1 VLGHDDQVTSA
12 DLLSQAVAQ
21 LYASD
26 PDAFTERRGILVAQ
40 ARAAGEISAAKS
52 IARLRKP
59 TRSAWVVNQLVRAEP
74 GVPSR
79 LAALGD
85 ELRAAEG
92 SLAGAKIREL
102 SQARRQL
109 IDALVRQ
116 ALTMAGQDS
125 PPAAL
130 REEITATFAAA
141 LADPQVAE
149 QLAAGTLV
157 HAERRAGFGYGGQAT
172 PTPVPSPAGRP
183 PVPVAEAAEAAA
195 AATAPVPPA
204 RARAEAEVEA
214 EVEAAAAATA
224 RAVEAAAAAAVRAEC
239 EAAAAAAAKAERERR
254 RAIAEAEQA
263 VADASQAADAA
274 ANAEREQESA
284 VRLIEEQLTETR
296 QRLVELRI
304 QGRRAKSTQ
313 HKARQALDRLDK

>member
-1 VLGHDDQVTSA
+1 MTSA
-12 DLLSQAVAQ
+12 DLLSEAVAR

-26 PDAFTERRGILVAQ
+26 PDVFTERRGVLVAQ
-40 ARAAGEISAAKS
+40 ARAAGETSAAKS
-52 IARLRKP
+52 IAGLRKP
-59 TRSAWVVNQLVRAEP
+59 TRSAWIVNQLVRADP

-116 ALTMAGQDS
+116 ALKMAGLHS

-130 REEITATFAAA
+130 REEVTATFAAA

-149 QLAAGTLV
+149 QMAAGTLV
-157 HAERRAGFGYGGQAT
+157 RAERRAGFGYGAVAA
-172 PTPVPSPAGRP
+172 PVPVPSPAGGP
-183 PVPVAEAAEAAA
+183 PVPAERAAEAAA

-204 RARAEAEVEA
+204 RAAARAAA
-214 EVEAAAAATA
+214 EAAAAATA
-224 RAVEAAAAAAVRAEC
+224 RAAAEAAATAAAR
-239 EAAAAAAAKAERERR
+239 AERERR
-254 RAIAEAEQA
+254 QAIAAAEQSL
-263 VADASQAADAA
+263 ADASRAADAA

-284 VRLIEEQLTETR
+284 VRLIEEQLTEAR
-296 QRLVELRI
+296 QRLGELRI
-304 QGRRAKSTQ
+304 QARRAKSMQ
-313 HKARQALDRLDK
+313 HKARQALDRLGK

>member
-1 VLGHDDQVTSA
+1 MTSA
-12 DLLSQAVAQ
+12 DLLSEAVAR

-26 PDAFTERRGILVAQ
+26 PDVFTERRGVLVAQ
-40 ARAAGEISAAKS
+40 ARAAGETSAAKS
-52 IARLRKP
+52 IAGLRKP
-59 TRSAWVVNQLVRAEP
+59 TRSAWIVNQLVRADP

-116 ALTMAGQDS
+116 ALKMAGLHS

-130 REEITATFAAA
+130 REEVTATFAAA

-149 QLAAGTLV
+149 QMAAGTLV
-157 HAERRAGFGYGGQAT
+157 RAERRAGFGYGAVAA
-172 PTPVPSPAGRP
+172 PVPVPSPAGGP
-183 PVPVAEAAEAAA
+183 PVPAERAAEAAA
-195 AATAPVPPA
+195 AATAAA
-204 RARAEAEVEA
+204 R
-214 EVEAAAAATA
+214 
-224 RAVEAAAAAAVRAEC
+224 
-239 EAAAAAAAKAERERR
+239 AERERR
-254 RAIAEAEQA
+254 QAIAAAEQSL
-263 VADASQAADAA
+263 ADASRAADAA

-284 VRLIEEQLTETR
+284 VRLIEEQLTEAR
-296 QRLVELRI
+296 QRLGELRI
-304 QGRRAKSTQ
+304 QARRAKSMQ
-313 HKARQALDRLDK
+313 HKARQALDRLGK

>member
-1 VLGHDDQVTSA
+1 
-12 DLLSQAVAQ
+12 

-26 PDAFTERRGILVAQ
+26 PDVFTERRGVLVAE
-40 ARAAGEISAAKS
+40 ARAAGDTSAAKS
-52 IARLRKP
+52 IAKLRKP
-59 TRSAWVVNQLVRAEP
+59 TRSAWVVNQLVRADP

-157 HAERRAGFGYGGQAT
+157 HAERRAGFGYGAAAPPMT
-172 PTPVPSPAGRP
+172 VPVPVPSPAGRP
-183 PVPVAEAAEAAA
+183 DVPGEPDAQVAEV
-195 AATAPVPPA
+195 ATAGAPA
-204 RARAEAEVEA
+204 E
-214 EVEAAAAATA
+214 
-224 RAVEAAAAAAVRAEC
+224 
-239 EAAAAAAAKAERERR
+239 AAAAAAKAEREAAATAASAEREHR
-254 RAIAEAEQA
+254 QAIAQAEQA
-263 VADASQAADAA
+263 LADASQAADAA
-274 ANAEREQESA
+274 ANAEREQETA
-284 VRLIEEQLTETR
+284 VRLIEEQLTEAR
-296 QRLVELRI
+296 QRLAELRI
-304 QGRRAKSTQ
+304 QARRVKSTQ
-313 HKARQALDRLDK
+313 QKARQALDRLDK

>member
-1 VLGHDDQVTSA
+1 LGHDDQVTSA
-12 DLLSQAVAQ
+12 DLLSEAVAQ

-26 PDAFTERRGILVAQ
+26 PDVFTERRAVLVAR
-40 ARAAGEISAAKS
+40 ARAAGETSAAKS

-59 TRSAWVVNQLVRAEP
+59 TRSAWVVNQLVRADP

-116 ALTMAGQDS
+116 ALTMAGQES

-130 REEITATFAAA
+130 REEVTATFAAA
-141 LADPQVAE
+141 LADPQVAG

-157 HAERRAGFGYGGQAT
+157 HAERWAGFGRGAAAAPVT
-172 PTPVPSPAGRP
+172 VPSPAARP
-183 PVPVAEAAEAAA
+183 PGPGEPGAGVTTASAAAE
-195 AATAPVPPA
+195 T
-204 RARAEAEVEA
+204 
-214 EVEAAAAATA
+214 
-224 RAVEAAAAAAVRAEC
+224 
-239 EAAAAAAAKAERERR
+239 AAAAKAEREHRQ
-254 RAIAEAEQA
+254 AIAQAEQA
-263 VADASQAADAA
+263 LADASQAADAA
-274 ANAEREQESA
+274 ANAEREQETA
-284 VRLIEEQLTETR
+284 VRLIEEQLTEAR
-296 QRLVELRI
+296 QRLAGLRV
-304 QGRRAKSTQ
+304 QGRQAKGAQ
-313 HKARQALDRLDK
+313 HQARQALDRLTPGG

>member
-1 VLGHDDQVTSA
+1 VTSA
-12 DLLSQAVAQ
+12 DLLSEAVAQ

-26 PDAFTERRGILVAQ
+26 PDVFTERRGVLVAQ
-40 ARAAGEISAAKS
+40 ARAAGETAAAKS

-59 TRSAWVVNQLVRAEP
+59 TRSAWVVNQLVRADP

-116 ALTMAGQDS
+116 ALTMAGPES

-130 REEITATFAAA
+130 REEVTATFAAA

-149 QLAAGTLV
+149 HLAAGTLV
-157 HAERRAGFGYGGQAT
+157 HAERWAGFGYGAAAAPMT
-172 PTPVPSPAGRP
+172 VPSPAGRH
-183 PVPVAEAAEAAA
+183 PVPAE
-195 AATAPVPPA
+195 PG
-204 RARAEAEVEA
+204 AEV
-214 EVEAAAAATA
+214 ATA
-224 RAVEAAAAAAVRAEC
+224 R
-239 EAAAAAAAKAERERR
+239 AAAKAEREAAKAERAAER
-254 RAIAEAEQA
+254 EHRQAIAEAEQA
-263 VADASQAADAA
+263 LADASQAADAA
-274 ANAEREQESA
+274 ANAEREQETA
-284 VRLIEEQLTETR
+284 VRLIEDQLTEAR
-296 QRLVELRI
+296 QRLAELRI
-304 QGRRAKSTQ
+304 QGRRAKRTQ
-313 HKARQALDRLDK
+313 HQARQALDGLTPGG